1 MTAKPV
7 WLSSIGENCVD
18 VVQSPVY
25 ISKILFFIYS
35 FCKRYCG
42 VGVDW
47 GFTVN

>member
-25 ISKILFFIYS
+25 ISKIFFLYIPFVS
-35 FCKRYCG
+35 DTAGWGLIG
-42 VGVDW
+42 VLQ
-47 GFTVN
+47 